1 MNNRPVT
8 TLFMLMSVDGKI
20 TTGVSDE
27 LDVDKNFP
35 CIKGVKEGLHQY
47 YELEQMTDLWS
58 FNTGRVQKKLG
69 VNEKEFPSKSPVSFV
84 LLDNHH
90 LTEHGVRY
98 FCEWSKEFVLITQN
112 PVHPAFSVTADN
124 LHIIKQDSLDLAD
137 ALKVLEEKI
146 EQGCKSF
153 KVESRRGDKSFRM
166 TSQEMSIDIGGYLL
180 SKTEGKIPVELRN
193 PETKIKCELREHNVV
208 AYSDT
213 VPGYGGLPIGTNG
226 KAMSLL
232 SGGID
237 SPVASWMVAKR
248 GVEVECIHF
257 HTYPFT
263 SEKSMEK
270 VRDLARILAKY
281 CGKVRLHKVNLLEIQ
296 KAVGVNCKEEAM
308 TIISRRFMMRIAE
321 EVGKLRRCD
330 ALVTG
335 ESIGQVASQTI
346 QGLTCTNAS
355 VSMPVFRPLIAM
367 DKTEIIDVAKTIGTF
382 ETSIIPEEDC
392 CSVFAPKRP
401 VTKPKLDRIEADE
414 ASLDVEGL
422 IADAIEKME
431 VEIIEF

>member
-1 MNNRPVT
+1 M
-8 TLFMLMSVDGKI
+8 DG
-20 TTGVSDE
+20 
-27 LDVDKNFP
+27 
-35 CIKGVKEGLHQY
+35 C
-47 YELEQMTDLWS
+47 
-58 FNTGRVQKKLG
+58 
-69 VNEKEFPSKSPVSFV
+69 
-84 LLDNHH
+84 
-90 LTEHGVRY
+90 
-98 FCEWSKEFVLITQN
+98 
-112 PVHPAFSVTADN
+112 
-124 LHIIKQDSLDLAD
+124 
-137 ALKVLEEKI
+137 
-146 EQGCKSF
+146 
-153 KVESRRGDKSFRM
+153 
-166 TSQEMSIDIGGYLL
+166 
-180 SKTEGKIPVELRN
+180 
-193 PETKIKCELREHNVV
+193 
-208 AYSDT
+208 
-213 VPGYGGLPIGTNG
+213 
-226 KAMSLL
+226 
-232 SGGID
+232 
-237 SPVASWMVAKR
+237 KR

-321 EVGKLRRCD
+321 EVGKQRRCD